1 MAKVNRNAAAR
12 RYTDSTSFKMA
23 ALFTLFLGITAGVL
37 AYFIN
42 QFNTSALIDRVS
54 IRISADWNSFNDWRE
69 MAPLQSIPEVIDGLA
84 QQHRITFFGYQNE
97 DGQFAYGAISPEGLE
112 TMPLED
118 DLVIM
123 MVTSDNIFTTYEFE
137 GAHRFAARF
146 YDLEEGGRILIA
158 RDIEDLLLERR
169 RMQQLGLLTI
179 LLMVAA
185 IGIGFYISTYVAGL
199 TNKISQTAHQIM
211 ETGDFSQRIP
221 VKRGGDDLSDLARIL
236 NDMLA
241 KTEELVGSVRQVSDN
256 IAHDLRTPLTRLRN
270 RLDELDDRLLNLGD
284 SEASDIVESVIREA
298 DHILG
303 TFGALLR
310 IARIES
316 GKKEKEFDRVEMAPL
331 LEDILELYEP
341 VAEEKGL
348 KIQSRIENYATWG
361 DADMLFQVFANLMD
375 NATKFTSK
383 GGTIELI
390 CRLEGSRVVV
400 EVGDQGCGIADTD
413 KKSVFERFYRA
424 EESRHTAG
432 NGLGLSLVQAVMKL
446 HKASIWIK
454 DNNPGTR
461 FFISLQ
467 LIR

>member
-1 MAKVNRNAAAR
+1 VPRSTNTFVAP
-12 RYTDSTSFKMA
+12 RYTESTSFKMA
-23 ALFTLFLGITAGVL
+23 VLFTLFLGVSAAVL

-42 QFNTSALIDRVS
+42 QFNTSTLIDRVS
-54 IRISADWNSFNDWRE
+54 VRISADWTSFNDWRE
-69 MAPLQSIPEVIDGLA
+69 MAPLQSIPEVIDGLT
-84 QQHRITFFGYQNE
+84 QHHRNTFFGYQNE
-97 DGQFAYGAISPEGLE
+97 EGEFTYGAISPEGVE
-112 TMPLED
+112 TMPLEEGLLLM
-118 DLVIM
+118 LV
-123 MVTSDNIFTTYEFE
+123 TADNIYSTYEFE

-146 YDLEEGGRILIA
+146 YDLDKGGRVLIA

-169 RMQQLGLLTI
+169 KMQQLGLLTI
-179 LLMVAA
+179 FLMVAA
-185 IGIGFYISTYVAGL
+185 IAIGFYISTYVAGL
-199 TNKISQTAHQIM
+199 TSKISQTAHQIM

-221 VKRGGDDLSDLARIL
+221 VKGGGDDLSDLAKVL

-270 RLDELDDRLLNLGD
+270 KLDDLDDRLENIGD
-284 SEASDIVESVIREA
+284 SEAHGIVESVMREA

-316 GKKEKEFDRVEMAPL
+316 GKKEKDFDRVEMAPL

-341 VAEEKGL
+341 VAEAKGL
-348 KIQSRIENYATWG
+348 KIESRIENFATWG

-375 NATKFTSK
+375 NANKFTSE
-383 GGTIELI
+383 GGIIELV
-390 CRLEGSRVVV
+390 CRQESSRVVV
-400 EVGDQGCGIADTD
+400 EIADQGCGIVDED
-413 KKSVFERFYRA
+413 KKRVFERFYRG

-432 NGLGLSLVQAVMKL
+432 NGLGLSLVKAVMDL

-461 FFISLQ
+461 FYVSLQ
-467 LIR
+467 LIK

>member
-1 MAKVNRNAAAR
+1 MSKPVNTVAAR

-23 ALFTLFLGITAGVL
+23 ALFTLFLGISAAVL

-42 QFNTSALIDRVS
+42 QFNTSTLIDRVS
-54 IRISADWNSFNDWRE
+54 GRISADWTSFNDWRE

-84 QQHRITFFGYQNE
+84 QHHLNTFFGYENE
-97 DGQFAYGAISPEGLE
+97 EGEFTYGAISPEGVR

-118 DLVIM
+118 DLLIM
-123 MVTSDNIFTTYEFE
+123 MVTSDNIYSTYEFE
-137 GAHRFAARF
+137 GEHRFAARF
-146 YDLEEGGRILIA
+146 YDLVDGGRILIA

-169 RMQQLGLLTI
+169 KMQQLGLLTI
-179 LLMVAA
+179 FLMVAA
-185 IGIGFYISTYVAGL
+185 IAIGFYISTYVAGL

-221 VKRGGDDLSDLARIL
+221 IKGGGDDLSDLAKVL

-256 IAHDLRTPLTRLRN
+256 IALDLRTPLTRLRN
-270 RLDELDDRLLNLGD
+270 RLDDLDERLVDVGD
-284 SEASDIVESVIREA
+284 SETSDIVESVMREA

-331 LEDILELYEP
+331 LQDILELYEP

-348 KIQSRIENYATWG
+348 TIKSRIENFATWG

-375 NATKFTSK
+375 NANKFTPE
-383 GGTIELI
+383 GGVIELI
-390 CRLEGSRVVV
+390 CRQEFSRVVV
-400 EVGDQGCGIADTD
+400 EVADQGCGIADKD
-413 KKSVFERFYRA
+413 KKRVFERFYRG

-461 FFISLQ
+461 FVISLQ
-467 LIR
+467 LIK

>member
-1 MAKVNRNAAAR
+1 
-12 RYTDSTSFKMA
+12 MA
-23 ALFTLFLGITAGVL
+23 ALFTLFLGISAAVL

-42 QFNTSALIDRVS
+42 QFNTSTLIDRVS
-54 IRISADWNSFNDWRE
+54 VRIAADWTSFNDWRE

-84 QQHRITFFGYQNE
+84 QHHNYTFFGYENE

-112 TMPLED
+112 TMSLED
-118 DLVIM
+118 DLLIM
-123 MVTSDNIFTTYEFE
+123 LVTSDNIFSTYEFE
-137 GAHRFAARF
+137 GEHRFAARF
-146 YDLEEGGRILIA
+146 YELEEGGRLLIA

-169 RMQQLGLLTI
+169 KMQQLGLLTI
-179 LLMVAA
+179 FLMVAA
-185 IGIGFYISTYVAGL
+185 IAIGFYISTYVAGL

-221 VKRGGDDLSDLARIL
+221 IEGGGDDLSELAKVL

-270 RLDELDDRLLNLGD
+270 RLDDLDDRLINIGD
-284 SEASDIVESVIREA
+284 AETSDIVESVIREA

-316 GKKEKEFDRVEMAPL
+316 GKKEKEFDLVEMAPL

-341 VAEEKGL
+341 VAEEKH
-348 KIQSRIENYATWG
+348 INIISRVENHSTWG

-375 NATKFTSK
+375 NAIKFTPEGSS
-383 GGTIELI
+383 IELV
-390 CRLEGSRVVV
+390 CRQESSRVVV
-400 EVGDQGCGIADTD
+400 EVADHGCGIPDKD
-413 KKSVFERFYRA
+413 KKRVFERFYRG

-467 LIR
+467 LSK